1 MWLSITIGNAIV
13 TKPQGYHGSL
23 SGTWLYISMYV
34 SLEYRVSRGV
44 VPARSHSLILV
55 LKEDGKVSK
64 LGAHSCYTKIEI
76 RLISRGI
83 VSGSGAGNPLD
94 MNTYRIK
101 QFS

>member
-1 MWLSITIGNAIV
+1 M
-13 TKPQGYHGSL
+13 H
-23 SGTWLYISMYV
+23 V

-44 VPARSHSLILV
+44 VPVRSHSLILV

-64 LGAHSCYTKIEI
+64 LGAHPCYTQIEI

-83 VSGSGAGNPLD
+83 VSGSSAGNPLD
-94 MNTYRIK
+94 VNTYSIK